1 MMRRLALFLLLVVA
15 AGPALTGCAGV
26 EGPSP
31 EAVQAIHT
39 FPANYKAEVL
49 AYLRTFLNDPTN
61 VHDAYI
67 SEPVLTRVRGIER
80 YVSCVRFD
88 AKSTSGRYRGV
99 RDHLASYYGG
109 KLENFVELRQEAADQ
124 CRSAEYQPFPE
135 LEQLVRR

>member
-1 MMRRLALFLLLVVA
+1 MRRLAFLLLLVP

-31 EAVQAIHT
+31 EAIQAVHT
-39 FPANYKAEVL
+39 FPTNYKNEVL

-88 AKSTSGRYRGV
+88 AKATSGRYRGA
-99 RDHLASYYGG
+99 RDHLASYYAG
-109 KLENFVELRQEAADQ
+109 KLENFIELRQEAAEQ
-124 CRSAEYQPFPE
+124 CRSANYQPFPE
-135 LEQLVRR
+135 LERLTRL